1 MKTKLLL
8 VLVLVAGVIAALGRA
23 GQPEQPAYPTL
34 DALPAMVGVA
44 DEHGRP
50 VKCGGKELKVP
61 RDEVIGPPP
70 PHPFVVV
77 GPPSAGE
84 IAERVGARRDLK
96 YRCGLKGEP
105 VLVPAE

>member
-23 GQPEQPAYPTL
+23 GQPDKPAYPTL
-34 DALPAMVGVA
+34 DSLPAMVGVA

-61 RDEVIGPPP
+61 REELIGPPP
-70 PHPFVVV
+70 ARPFVPV
-77 GPPSAGE
+77 GPKVPDA
-84 IAERVGARRDLK
+84 IAERAAEKRDLM
-96 YRCGLKGEP
+96 YRCGPRGEP